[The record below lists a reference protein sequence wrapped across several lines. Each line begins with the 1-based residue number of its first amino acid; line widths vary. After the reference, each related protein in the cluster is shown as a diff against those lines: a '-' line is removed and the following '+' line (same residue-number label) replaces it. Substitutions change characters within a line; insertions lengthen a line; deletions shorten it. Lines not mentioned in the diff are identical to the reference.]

1 MKIKKIKKKLLPVAL
16 LCVCAFTGCAKSA
29 APPSVGQ
36 QNIAALAALPN
47 ANDET
52 LADSYAAELPDG
64 NVDYTVYEQYG
75 LIYDSE
81 SKCYTYDGNVVRFFN
96 DPVAGASFTNFFT
109 GTVDV
114 EAERDTDNK
123 LIGIQECAK
132 EDYDRHTEKY
142 ENSGLKSMP
151 AGASMAM
158 ESGNKMSN
166 THTLREYE
174 PYGVT
179 YNSED
184 GYWYYNNQ
192 RICIFVDS
200 EKSVVYFDDGGTIYL
215 AISKSNEQGTMEIKE
230 ISKADAQVLLGNNNP
245 GNSTS
250 FTTEE
255 N

>member
-1 MKIKKIKKKLLPVAL
+1 MKILKIKRKLLLTTL
-16 LCVCAFTGCAKSA
+16 LCTCAFTGCGKRA
-29 APPSVGQ
+29 
-36 QNIAALAALPN
+36 IAN
-47 ANDET
+47 ASDKTLTACET
-52 LADSYAAELPDG
+52 AGG

-81 SKCYTYDGNVVRFFN
+81 SKCYTYNGDVVRFFY

-114 EAERDTDNK
+114 EAERDTSNK

-151 AGASMAM
+151 AGTSMAM

-166 THTLREYE
+166 THTLRDYE
-174 PYGVT
+174 SYGVS

-200 EKSVVYFDDGGTIYL
+200 EKSIVYFDDGGNVYL
-215 AISKSNEQGTMEIKE
+215 AISKNGEQGTTEITE
-230 ISKADAQVLLGNNNP
+230 VSKTDAQMLLVNNNP
-245 GNSTS
+245 INSTS
-250 FTTEE
+250 FVTQEYSH
-255 N
+255 